1 VCLHVCMSEYGV
13 FETMGA
19 FAWLSNSFL
28 ICVVCYILVPFGIV
42 TEGRDTIDSW
52 YTGYGDMPPWG
63 KVRGLLYSDRFI
75 VLNLIRV
82 MCYVVFHVIIGP

>member
-1 VCLHVCMSEYGV
+1 MCAYMRGSAYVCLHVCMSEYGV

-63 KVRGLLYSDRFI
+63 KVRGLLYSD
-75 VLNLIRV
+75 
-82 MCYVVFHVIIGP
+82 